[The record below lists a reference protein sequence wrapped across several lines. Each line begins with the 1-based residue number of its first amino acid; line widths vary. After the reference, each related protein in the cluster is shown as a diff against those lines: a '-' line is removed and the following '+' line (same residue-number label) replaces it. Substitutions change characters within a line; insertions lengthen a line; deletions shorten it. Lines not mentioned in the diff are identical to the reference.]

1 MCELISVQFGDRPK
15 ITRREYLLSAER
27 NVRLAIDS
35 PDMARPALRMA
46 VRRLEQATTL
56 RQAEGGGA

>member
-1 MCELISVQFGDRPK
+1 MCELITVQFGDRPG

-27 NVRLAIDS
+27 NVRLAMDS

-46 VRRLEQATTL
+46 VRRLEQATSL
-56 RQAEGGGA
+56 QQGGAG